1 MPTGAGKS
9 LCYQLPACM
18 DPGLT
23 IVISPLLSLI
33 EDQVQHLKALGIPA
47 TMLTGVIPRDEQ
59 NAIYSTLLASSKPSI
74 QLLYITPEKLS
85 SCKLLKRAMLQL
97 SREHKLSRFVV
108 DEAHCIC
115 QWGHD
120 FRKDYMELGQLRR
133 RHPGVPITA
142 LTATA
147 SDKTVQSI
155 ATSLGL
161 VTPHLEKTSFN
172 RPNLS
177 YSCRLKTTTFAQDL
191 KEFVLCRQDQ
201 SGIIYCLARNECEK
215 LVEDL
220 TGRDPSQHWV
230 AFYHSELDADEK
242 SYRHQ
247 AWSSGRIKLIVATMA
262 FGMGINKPD
271 VRYVIHHSL
280 PQSITHFYQ
289 ESGRAGRDGLH
300 AECVVY
306 YSYKD
311 YSRRK
316 KMLPSGTESRQVHF
330 QNLRHVM
337 DLCENTTLCRR
348 QMLLEHF
355 GEAWTDA
362 MCQQTC
368 DTCQGQA
375 VDTMDITDDCLALW
389 DIVKHCTQLGVQPT
403 LIQVAL
409 LFLGKKLPGKQK
421 AMLSAKIA
429 GFGHGKAKK
438 YTRAHVEGLLYFNVY
453 RQYIT
458 EMSKVSGKYTTYFL
472 RLGHEHMAY
481 VDETRILLHTTS
493 PIIED
498 HRE

>member
-1 MPTGAGKS
+1 MKHELAECIDLPQVDKPPISRERKRVEVATIHDSQPRFVKQRTSSIKTHAWSGYAREEVAGVLQMRFGLDLFRPGQEEVVMAAGRGQDVFVLMPTGAGKS

-33 EDQVQHLKALGIPA
+33 EDQVQHLEALGIPA
-47 TMLTGVIPRDEQ
+47 TMLTGGIPLDEQ
-59 NAIYSTLLASSKPSI
+59 KAIYSTLLASSKPSI

-85 SCKLLKRAMLQL
+85 SCKLLKRTMLQL

-133 RHPGVPITA
+133 RHPGV
-142 LTATA
+142 L
-147 SDKTVQSI
+147 
-155 ATSLGL
+155 LC
-161 VTPHLEKTSFN
+161 

-191 KEFVLCRQDQ
+191 KEFVMCRQDQ
-201 SGIIYCLARNECEK
+201 SGIIYWYAMGMYLSDENHISIYSLARNDCEK

-220 TGRDPSQHWV
+220 TGGDPSQHWV

-311 YSRRK
+311 YVNDGIRLHC
-316 KMLPSGTESRQVHF
+316 MG
-330 QNLRHVM
+330 HVTPPWM
-337 DLCENTTLCRR
+337 
-348 QMLLEHF
+348 
-355 GEAWTDA
+355 
-362 MCQQTC
+362 
-368 DTCQGQA
+368 
-375 VDTMDITDDCLALW
+375 
-389 DIVKHCTQLGVQPT
+389 
-403 LIQVAL
+403 
-409 LFLGKKLPGKQK
+409 
-421 AMLSAKIA
+421 
-429 GFGHGKAKK
+429 
-438 YTRAHVEGLLYFNVY
+438 
-453 RQYIT
+453 QYIVASQENVT
-458 EMSKVSGKYTTYFL
+458 QWNRIAASTLSKPPPRHGPV
-472 RLGHEHMAY
+472 REH
-481 VDETRILLHTTS
+481 
-493 PIIED
+493 
-498 HRE
+498 

>member
-1 MPTGAGKS
+1 MKHELTECMDLTQVDEPPISRERQRAEVSTIHDLQPRFVKQRTSSIETHAWSGYARDEVAGILQMRFGLDLFRPGQEEVVMVPYFLSIWNVMVDS

-85 SCKLLKRAMLQL
+85 SCKLLKRTMLQL

-172 RPNLS
+172 R
-177 YSCRLKTTTFAQDL
+177 
-191 KEFVLCRQDQ
+191 
-201 SGIIYCLARNECEK
+201 LARNDCEK

-220 TGRDPSQHWV
+220 TGGDPSQHWV

-289 ESGRAGRDGLH
+289 
-300 AECVVY
+300 V
-306 YSYKD
+306 
-311 YSRRK
+311 
-316 KMLPSGTESRQVHF
+316 
-330 QNLRHVM
+330 
-337 DLCENTTLCRR
+337 
-348 QMLLEHF
+348 
-355 GEAWTDA
+355 
-362 MCQQTC
+362 
-368 DTCQGQA
+368 
-375 VDTMDITDDCLALW
+375 
-389 DIVKHCTQLGVQPT
+389 HCT
-403 LIQVAL
+403 
-409 LFLGKKLPGKQK
+409 
-421 AMLSAKIA
+421 
-429 GFGHGKAKK
+429 
-438 YTRAHVEGLLYFNVY
+438 
-453 RQYIT
+453 T
-458 EMSKVSGKYTTYFL
+458 EHTICSG
-472 RLGHEHMAY
+472 
-481 VDETRILLHTTS
+481 
-493 PIIED
+493 
-498 HRE
+498 

>member
-1 MPTGAGKS
+1 MKHELAECIDLPQVDKPPISRERKRVEVATIHDSQPRFVKQRTSSIKTHAWSGYAREEVAGVLQMRFGLDLFRPGQEEVVMVPYFLSIWNVMVDS

-33 EDQVQHLKALGIPA
+33 EDQVQHLEALGIPA
-47 TMLTGVIPRDEQ
+47 TMLTGGIPLDEQ
-59 NAIYSTLLASSKPSI
+59 KAIYSTLLASSKPSI

-85 SCKLLKRAMLQL
+85 SCKLLKRTMLQL

-172 RPNLS
+172 R
-177 YSCRLKTTTFAQDL
+177 
-191 KEFVLCRQDQ
+191 
-201 SGIIYCLARNECEK
+201 LARNDCEK

-220 TGRDPSQHWV
+220 TGGDPSQHWV

-289 ESGRAGRDGLH
+289 
-300 AECVVY
+300 
-306 YSYKD
+306 
-311 YSRRK
+311 
-316 KMLPSGTESRQVHF
+316 
-330 QNLRHVM
+330 
-337 DLCENTTLCRR
+337 
-348 QMLLEHF
+348 
-355 GEAWTDA
+355 
-362 MCQQTC
+362 
-368 DTCQGQA
+368 
-375 VDTMDITDDCLALW
+375 
-389 DIVKHCTQLGVQPT
+389 LGVQPT

-438 YTRAHVEGLLYFNVY
+438 YTRAHVEGLLYFN
-453 RQYIT
+453 
-458 EMSKVSGKYTTYFL
+458 SKVSGKYTTYFL

-481 VDETRILLHTTS
+481 VDGTRILLHTTS

>member
-1 MPTGAGKS
+1 MKHELAECIDLPQVDKPPISRERKRVEVATIHDSQPRFVKQRTSSIKTHAWSGYAREEVAGVLQMRFGLDLFRPGQEEVVMVPYFLSIWNVMVDS

-33 EDQVQHLKALGIPA
+33 EDQVQHLEALGIPA
-47 TMLTGVIPRDEQ
+47 TMLTGGIPLDEQ
-59 NAIYSTLLASSKPSI
+59 KAIYSTLLASSKPSI

-85 SCKLLKRAMLQL
+85 SCKLLKRTMLQL

-172 RPNLS
+172 R
-177 YSCRLKTTTFAQDL
+177 
-191 KEFVLCRQDQ
+191 
-201 SGIIYCLARNECEK
+201 LARNDCEK

-220 TGRDPSQHWV
+220 TGGDPSQHWV

-289 ESGRAGRDGLH
+289 
-300 AECVVY
+300 
-306 YSYKD
+306 
-311 YSRRK
+311 
-316 KMLPSGTESRQVHF
+316 
-330 QNLRHVM
+330 
-337 DLCENTTLCRR
+337 TLCRR

-438 YTRAHVEGLLYFNVY
+438 YTRAHVEGLLYFN
-453 RQYIT
+453 
-458 EMSKVSGKYTTYFL
+458 SKVSGKYTTYFL

-481 VDETRILLHTTS
+481 VDGTRILLHTTS

>member
-1 MPTGAGKS
+1 AAGRGQDVFVLMPTGAGKS

-172 RPNLS
+172 R
-177 YSCRLKTTTFAQDL
+177 
-191 KEFVLCRQDQ
+191 
-201 SGIIYCLARNECEK
+201 NECEK

-311 YSRRK
+311 YSR
-316 KMLPSGTESRQVHF
+316 QVHF

-337 DLCENTTLCRR
+337 DLCENT
-348 QMLLEHF
+348 
-355 GEAWTDA
+355 
-362 MCQQTC
+362 
-368 DTCQGQA
+368 
-375 VDTMDITDDCLALW
+375 
-389 DIVKHCTQLGVQPT
+389 LGVQPT

-438 YTRAHVEGLLYFNVY
+438 YTRAHVEGLLYFN
-453 RQYIT
+453 
-458 EMSKVSGKYTTYFL
+458 SKVSGKYTTYFL